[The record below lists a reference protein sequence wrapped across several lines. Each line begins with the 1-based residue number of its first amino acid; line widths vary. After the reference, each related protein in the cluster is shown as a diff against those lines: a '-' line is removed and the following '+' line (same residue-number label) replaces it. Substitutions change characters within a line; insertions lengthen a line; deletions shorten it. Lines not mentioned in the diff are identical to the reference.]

1 MRRICYITG
10 TRADFGL
17 MQATLEAIH
26 ADAGLSLG
34 ILATG
39 MHLDPAYGL
48 TIEEIRATGLPI
60 IGEAPVSLTPATG
73 ATMARGIGVML
84 NGFVDHLE
92 RERPDLVLLLG
103 DRGEM
108 LAGALAAIHL
118 NIPVAHIHGGER
130 SGTVDE
136 PIRHAVSKLSHL
148 HLTTTVAA
156 RERLIRMGERE
167 DRVFVCGAPG
177 IDRLAETPRPSRE
190 AICADYGFD
199 PAAPLALLAMHPV
212 LQDAE
217 RAGDD
222 AALLTERLLN
232 AGLQVVAVMPNSD
245 AGSDG
250 IRAAMAAARDQRG
263 LVIETHLPRD
273 RFVACMAAADIFA
286 GNSSSGIIEAGTF
299 GTPVINVGSRQRLRE
314 RNANVIDIDCTLQA
328 IDEAITTALAHGRFA
343 PVNIYGDGRA
353 AERIVAVLRD
363 TPLDAELMRKINVY

>member
-26 ADAGLSLG
+26 ADPGLSLG

-60 IGEAPVSLTPATG
+60 AGEAPVSLTPATG

-148 HLTTTVAA
+148 HLTTTAAA

-199 PAAPLALLAMHPV
+199 PSAPLALLAMHPV
-212 LQDAE
+212 LQDAD

-263 LVIETHLPRD
+263 LVIETHLPRE

-314 RNANVIDIDCTLQA
+314 RNANVIDIDCTPQA
-328 IDEAITTALAHGRFA
+328 IDDAVAAALAHGRFA